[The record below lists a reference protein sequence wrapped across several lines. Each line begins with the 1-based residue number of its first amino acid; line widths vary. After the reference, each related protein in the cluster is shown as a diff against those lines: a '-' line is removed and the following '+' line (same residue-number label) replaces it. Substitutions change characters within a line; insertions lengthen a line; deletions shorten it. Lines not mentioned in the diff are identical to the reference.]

1 MAKNTGKGYRKG
13 SVDNRTQVHNP
24 KIDRFVKR
32 DTETGQFTNVKS
44 DDRPF
49 KGIAKER
56 DDRRK

>member
-32 DTETGQFTNVKS
+32 DTNTGRFTNVKN

-49 KGIAKER
+49 KGVAKEK